1 MGGGSRPS
9 HFKTFVERLP
19 DTIARASVCPRY
31 LFNDITD
38 NKYMRHL
45 TINTSKTPNGY
56 SGSCDIIPGWVVA
69 YEGDFG
75 GFEDYVRES
84 IDFYVECAKSDGEK
98 IPEILTDSTVVFHYR
113 FDVQSLLTHYQN
125 IFSFSALQYIT
136 GVNQRQLWHY
146 AAGRSKPR
154 PKQAEKIV
162 GALNRLG
169 KELVS
174 LSV

>member
-1 MGGGSRPS
+1 MQ
-9 HFKTFVERLP
+9 
-19 DTIARASVCPRY
+19 
-31 LFNDITD
+31 
-38 NKYMRHL
+38 HL
-45 TINTSKTPNGY
+45 TINTSKTPKGY

-69 YEGDFG
+69 YEGDFE
-75 GFEDYVRES
+75 GFEEYLRES
-84 IDFYVECAKSDGEK
+84 IAFYVECAKSDGEEY
-98 IPEILTDSTVVFHYR
+98 PEILDNADLVIHYR
-113 FDVQSLLTHYQN
+113 FDVQSLLAHYQN
-125 IFSFSALQYIT
+125 IFSFAALQYIT

-162 GALNRLG
+162 GALNHLG

>member
-1 MGGGSRPS
+1 MQ
-9 HFKTFVERLP
+9 
-19 DTIARASVCPRY
+19 
-31 LFNDITD
+31 
-38 NKYMRHL
+38 HL
-45 TINTSKTPNGY
+45 TINTSKTDKGY
-56 SGSCDIIPGWVVA
+56 SCSCDIIPGWVVA
-69 YEGDFG
+69 YEGDFD

-84 IDFYVECAKSDGEK
+84 IAFYVECAKSDGEDY
-98 IPEILTDSTVVFHYR
+98 PQILDDPDLTIHYR
-113 FDVQSLLTHYQN
+113 FDVQSLLAHYQN

-154 PKQAEKIV
+154 PRQAEKIV
-162 GALNRLG
+162 SALNHLG

>member
-1 MGGGSRPS
+1 MP
-9 HFKTFVERLP
+9 T
-19 DTIARASVCPRY
+19 
-31 LFNDITD
+31 
-38 NKYMRHL
+38 L
-45 TINTSKTPNGY
+45 TINTSKTPKGY
-56 SGSCDIIPGWVVA
+56 SASCDLIPGWVVA
-69 YEGDFG
+69 YEGEFD
-75 GFEDYVRES
+75 GFESYIRES
-84 IDFYVECAKSDGEK
+84 LDFYIACAKADGDSYPAILSD
-98 IPEILTDSTVVFHYR
+98 PSTTLSYR
-113 FDVQSLLTHYQN
+113 FDVQSLLSHYQN
-125 IFSFSALQYIT
+125 IFSFAALQYIT

>member
-1 MGGGSRPS
+1 MQ
-9 HFKTFVERLP
+9 
-19 DTIARASVCPRY
+19 
-31 LFNDITD
+31 
-38 NKYMRHL
+38 HL
-45 TINTSKTPNGY
+45 TINTSKTLKGY

-69 YEGDFG
+69 YEGDFD
-75 GFEDYVRES
+75 GFEEYLRES
-84 IDFYVECAKSDGEK
+84 ISFYVECAKHDGDEY
-98 IPEILTDSTVVFHYR
+98 PEILDDADLAFHYR

-162 GALNRLG
+162 GALNQLG

>member
-1 MGGGSRPS
+1 MQQ
-9 HFKTFVERLP
+9 
-19 DTIARASVCPRY
+19 
-31 LFNDITD
+31 
-38 NKYMRHL
+38 L
-45 TINTSKTPNGY
+45 TINTSKTPDGY
-56 SGSCDIIPGWVVA
+56 SASCDIIPGWVVA
-69 YEGDFG
+69 YEGDFN
-75 GFEDYVRES
+75 GFEDYIRES
-84 IDFYVECAKSDGEK
+84 IDFYVECAKADGEDF
-98 IPEILTDSTVVFHYR
+98 PDILDAPDLSFTYK

-146 AAGRSKPR
+146 AAGRSTPR

-162 GALNRLG
+162 AALNRLG

>member
-1 MGGGSRPS
+1 MHR
-9 HFKTFVERLP
+9 
-19 DTIARASVCPRY
+19 
-31 LFNDITD
+31 
-38 NKYMRHL
+38 L
-45 TINTSKTPNGY
+45 TINTSKTPAGY
-56 SGSCDIIPGWVVA
+56 SASCDLMPGWVVA
-69 YEGDFG
+69 YEGDFE
-75 GFEDYVRES
+75 GFGKYVRES
-84 IDFYVECAKSDGEK
+84 IDFYVSCAKADGDTY
-98 IPEILTDSTVVFHYR
+98 PDILAAPDLELSYK
-113 FDVQSLLTHYQN
+113 FDVQSLLEHYQN
-125 IFSFSALQYIT
+125 IFSFAALQYIT